1 MCEPIEIH
9 ESYIY
14 ASRKYDRKKKDYV
27 FVWYKDCGTWVDEY
41 MKYHKRMRT
50 SNPYNDPDSTANM
63 ACFNQEF
70 YETLTKFLNLRE
82 KELKKKWVFS
92 PPKKPKKEDIPKDRT
107 IYVEDRGIFLS
118 SDQFGFSEQGNSFY
132 NLEKRPYHNL
142 QSEAVARYLYKTRS
156 IGGSFIWPKTYNND
170 RWSCRYNNLRGVGN
184 YIEDRVDLTLLEI
197 KHYLDNKNDY
207 KKFEN
212 DIMYNQINNASSK
225 MQEWLDHFKDFNDYV
240 EYFMFDDFC
249 IKKDNEYLP
258 LDLTSMCVLDRNET
272 PRIED
277 LCNKCILNMLDN
289 LCSLVEKR
297 STRIKNEF
305 AKNKLLKNQV

>member
-1 MCEPIEIH
+1 MSDRFEIR
-9 ESYIY
+9 ECYIY
-14 ASRKYDRKKKDYV
+14 AGKKYNRTEKKYD
-27 FVWYKDCGTWVDEY
+27 FTWYKKCEDWVKEY
-41 MKYHKRMRT
+41 TEYKNKKRT
-50 SNPYNDPDSTANM
+50 TNPYNDPDSAIIGH
-63 ACFNQEF
+63 FNQEY
-70 YETLTKFLNLRE
+70 YETLTKFLNIRE
-82 KELKKKWVFS
+82 KDCNKDWVFL
-92 PPKKPKKEDIPKDRT
+92 PPTIEKNIEIPKDRT
-107 IYVEDRGIFLS
+107 IIVKGKNLFLS
-118 SDQFGFSEQGNSFY
+118 SDQFGFSEIEKANH
-132 NLEKRPYHNL
+132 NLEKRPYHYL
-142 QSEAVARYLYKTRS
+142 EPEKTARYLYETRS
-156 IGGSFIWPKTYNND
+156 IGGSFIWPKTYNLD
-170 RWSCRYNNLRGVGN
+170 RWSCIYNNLRGAGS

-277 LCNKCILNMLDN
+277 LCNNCIVNMLEN

-297 STRIKNEF
+297 STSIKDEF